1 MQQLWLLRHGDA
13 EPHGSRE
20 DAERRLTPKGEL
32 QARAAGVAI
41 ARLGL
46 QIDTALTSPRV
57 RALDTARIACD
68 AAGIER
74 FQVHDPLSGGF
85 DAQDAAA
92 LLSGRWNDARVLV
105 VGHEPDFSHLV
116 HELTGGDVVVKKGGL
131 AGMRVNPDGGE
142 LLALLRPSELLAIA
156 GGDLD

>member
-20 DAERRLTPKGEL
+20 DADRRLTPKGEL

-46 QIDTALTSPRV
+46 EIDTALTSPRV

-74 FQVHDPLSGGF
+74 FQVHDPLSDGF

-92 LLSGRWNDARVLV
+92 LLAGRWNDARVLV
-105 VGHEPDFSHLV
+105 VGHEPDFSRLV
-116 HELTGGDVVVKKGGL
+116 HDLTGGDAVVKKGGL
-131 AGMRVNPDGGE
+131 AGIRVSPEGGE